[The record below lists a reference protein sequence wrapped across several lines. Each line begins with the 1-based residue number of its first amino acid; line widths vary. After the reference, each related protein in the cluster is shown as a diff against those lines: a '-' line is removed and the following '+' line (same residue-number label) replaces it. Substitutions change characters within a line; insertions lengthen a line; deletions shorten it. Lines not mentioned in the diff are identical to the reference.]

1 MLWSAPL
8 QIALSMYFLWQTLG
22 PSVLSGLALM
32 ILLVPING
40 AIAAKQR
47 QFQVKQ
53 MKHKD
58 NRVKSMNEILSGIKI
73 IKLYGWEPS
82 FENQVSEI
90 RGKEINILKK
100 LVYLSSV
107 TSFIWSCAPFL
118 VSLVT
123 FATYILVDENNVLD
137 SQKAFVS
144 LSLFNILRF
153 PLSML
158 PMMIAGLVQASVSV
172 KRINKYMNLP
182 ELKNRKDNEEKGE
195 IQEDTAVSI
204 KSASFSW
211 DNKDTENQTLKKINV
226 NVKKNSLVAVVGAV
240 GSGKSSLMSAILGEM
255 ERTEGSVKT
264 QGSIGYCAQQAWIQN
279 ATLKDN
285 ILFHN
290 KYDKDKYN
298 NILEACA
305 MKADLQTLPGGDA
318 TEIGEKGINLSG
330 GQKHRVA
337 LARVVYSDVD
347 ICLLD
352 DPLSAVDAH
361 VGKHIFDQVIGPEGL
376 LKNKTRILVTHAV
389 NFLAQVDEILVVKDG
404 EIAERGSYKE
414 LLGQKGPFAEY
425 LIQYLKEN
433 TTEETDESKLL
444 ESLETS
450 VEILEK
456 TLERQ
461 ESIEKSSPEKTVL
474 KQRKSRTKSMS
485 EDGKDKQ
492 KQYELEKMET
502 GKVKMNVYIYYVR
515 NMGLWLFGAFLT
527 FYVMYQ
533 GFSTSSSIWLSVW
546 SDTMNNFTAKMTA
559 ENNTTSNSTLTK
571 GQDDRMYG
579 LGIYGLFGLGQTV
592 TTVVASLLLYLS
604 TLIGSKTLHNNML
617 ANILRS
623 PLSFFDTTPQ
633 GRILNRFGKD
643 VDVLDSTMPM
653 IVRGWLSCLL
663 AVTATFIIICYTT
676 PIFMVPVSVVMC
688 CYYLV
693 QRVYVA
699 TSRQLKRLESVS
711 KSPIYSHFGETLN
724 GSATIR

>member
-82 FENQVSEI
+82 FENQVMEI

-195 IQEDTAVSI
+195 IEEDTAVSI

-290 KYDKDKYN
+290 RYDKDKYN

-376 LKNKTRILVTHAV
+376 LKNKTRILITHAV

-404 EIAERGSYKE
+404 EIAERGTYQE
-414 LLGQKGPFAEY
+414 LLNQQGPFAQVSNNLY
-425 LIQYLKEN
+425 RVQSAKCKVPRAKF
-433 TTEETDESKLL
+433 SKHQNKAKFNNLNDC
-444 ESLETS
+444 SDF
-450 VEILEK
+450 
-456 TLERQ
+456 
-461 ESIEKSSPEKTVL
+461 P
-474 KQRKSRTKSMS
+474 
-485 EDGKDKQ
+485 
-492 KQYELEKMET
+492 
-502 GKVKMNVYIYYVR
+502 
-515 NMGLWLFGAFLT
+515 GL
-527 FYVMYQ
+527 
-533 GFSTSSSIWLSVW
+533 
-546 SDTMNNFTAKMTA
+546 
-559 ENNTTSNSTLTK
+559 
-571 GQDDRMYG
+571 
-579 LGIYGLFGLGQTV
+579 
-592 TTVVASLLLYLS
+592 
-604 TLIGSKTLHNNML
+604 
-617 ANILRS
+617 
-623 PLSFFDTTPQ
+623 
-633 GRILNRFGKD
+633 RI
-643 VDVLDSTMPM
+643 
-653 IVRGWLSCLL
+653 
-663 AVTATFIIICYTT
+663 
-676 PIFMVPVSVVMC
+676 
-688 CYYLV
+688 
-693 QRVYVA
+693 
-699 TSRQLKRLESVS
+699 
-711 KSPIYSHFGETLN
+711 
-724 GSATIR
+724 

>member
-58 NRVKSMNEILSGIKI
+58 SRVKSMNEILSGIKI

-123 FATYILVDENNVLD
+123 FATYILVDESNVLD

-182 ELKNRKDNEEKGE
+182 ELKNRKENEEKGE
-195 IQEDTAVSI
+195 IAEDTAVSI

-211 DNKDTENQTLKKINV
+211 DNTDNENQTLKKINI

-285 ILFHN
+285 VLFHN

-305 MKADLQTLPGGDA
+305 MKADLLTLPGGDA

-389 NFLAQVDEILVVKDG
+389 NFLAQVDEILVIKEG

-433 TTEETDESKLL
+433 TNEETDETKLL

-502 GKVKMNVYIYYVR
+502 GKVKMNVYIYYIR

-546 SDTMNNFTAKMTA
+546 SDTQNNLIA
-559 ENNTTSNSTLTK
+559 EMENSTGNSTLTDA
-571 GQDDRMYG
+571 QDNRMYG

-663 AVTATFIIICYTT
+663 AVTATFLIICYTT
-676 PIFMVPVSVVMC
+676 PIFMVPVSIVMC